1 MRLFF
6 CNILFFVI
14 IGFFKIIVC
23 FFLFMLCCI
32 MYCLFGMDWFR
43 LIDWGLDYLF
53 RKLELSGDSIVFF
66 GWFFDCILLFDV
78 WF

>member
-1 MRLFF
+1 
-6 CNILFFVI
+6 
-14 IGFFKIIVC
+14 
-23 FFLFMLCCI
+23 MLCCI